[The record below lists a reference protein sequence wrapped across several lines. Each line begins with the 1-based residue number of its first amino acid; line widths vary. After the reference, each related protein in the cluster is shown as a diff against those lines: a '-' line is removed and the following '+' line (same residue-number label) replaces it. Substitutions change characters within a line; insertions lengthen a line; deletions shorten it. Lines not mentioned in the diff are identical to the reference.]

1 MNKKG
6 FTLVELLAVIA
17 ILGMLIA
24 MVTPNLMDMFEEKK
38 DTLYENTISEIERVA
53 SIYLTDNPDIYSDIS
68 KNGYVNISID
78 TLCNEKYLTCPVK
91 NQKDN
96 SDIDGYVKVTYE
108 NNNYVYRFVNNNY
121 VNENVKLEVY
131 LNGGILSNNINGT
144 YKEGTIIELKNPTK
158 VNGNFKGWKVVKG
171 NSTII
176 DNKLTIGSRDTII
189 YAQWE
194 AISILTIDL
203 NGGTGNTTYNGK
215 HKAGTLIELEEP
227 TKEGYLF
234 LGWEVIEGDS
244 ILSGNKLTIGNINS
258 KVKALWKFNKYNL
271 IVELN
276 GGTTNQ
282 QFTEKYEAGIT
293 IELENPTKEG
303 YTFTGW
309 STDNGIVSGTIF
321 TMGSTETTITANW
334 KANTYIV
341 TLNANGGEF
350 NSVTYTEPKNY
361 EFTASEKA
369 DYKLEAWGAQG
380 GSYSDIYHG
389 GYGSYVSGVISL
401 NIQEKLYIYVGG
413 KGDDTSSGNGG
424 YNGGANGVA
433 EGNYKG
439 YPGGGATDIRYFG
452 NYVVS
457 DEDLVWNSTI
467 GLNSRIL
474 VAAGGGGAG
483 YHTTPY
489 YSNGGNAGGLIGYP
503 GTSTHEGS
511 NNLPNAGGTQISG
524 GYNDY
529 TDGLQNEVSGGFGY
543 GGAGTRGSSYGNSGG
558 GAGYYGGSGGPEGL
572 QPGGGGSSYISG
584 HTGAVAITSSSDRTA
599 RTGENGLLCTTGTT
613 DNLCSVHYSGKVFS
627 DTIIIDGAGYTWT
640 NEKNSTI
647 GVNLMPNISGKYYD
661 IGSGNV
667 GNGAAKISQVTDNV
681 NVVYNNVYGKLPTP
695 TREGYVFFGWY
706 TKPTEGEKVDE
717 NTVYDVVGN
726 QTIYAHW
733 KKIEFVYTG
742 DYQTFEVPHSGY
754 YKIEVWGA
762 SGGNSTSTTG
772 GKGAYSSGKIYMNKG
787 ENLYLYLG
795 GSTTTL
801 TGGYNGGGTAG
812 DYYNARGGGGA
823 SDVRYFGSYQPS
835 ESDLIWNSTI
845 GLNSR
850 IMVSG
855 GGGGADNYS
864 SGSNGGVGGTL
875 VGGDGSYYR
884 SDGSS
889 STYTVSKGGTQSAG
903 GASGSGASSNEP
915 GSFGQGGSSNN
926 SHGGG
931 GGAGYYGGGA
941 GSYNSSVVGSG
952 AGGSSFISG
961 YAGVNTITSSTD
973 RTHTNNTLHY
983 SNKYFID
990 GEMQAGVN
998 LGNGKAK
1005 ITYLGNT
1012 IEKKNDKLNNV
1023 RYIKDCVNGQSKGEY
1038 NHWIEIQAIYN
1049 GQNVSKGKNIA
1060 GTSNYFDEA
1069 RSYTYV
1075 VDGIID
1081 NSTEISGHGCA
1092 SSTGLQC
1099 VTVDLESTYN
1109 LDEIVVWH
1117 YWNDGRSYNNH
1128 SLYVSS
1134 DNTNWTTLI
1143 DNVSGVTET
1152 SNGIR
1157 VSAYD

>member
-24 MVTPNLMDMFEEKK
+24 MVTPNLMDMFDEKK

-68 KNGYVNISID
+68 KNGYVNISIN

-96 SDIDGYVKVTYE
+96 SDIDGYVKVTFE
-108 NNNYVYRFVNNNY
+108 DNNYVYRFVNNNY

-131 LNGGILSNNINGT
+131 LNGGNLSNNLNGT
-144 YKEGTIIELKNPTK
+144 YKEGTIIELENPTK
-158 VNGNFKGWKVVKG
+158 VNGNFKGWRVVKG

-194 AISILTIDL
+194 ATSNLTIDL
-203 NGGTGNTTYNGK
+203 DEGSVSNNQSGK
-215 HKAGTLIELEEP
+215 YKSGIVIELEEP

-303 YTFTGW
+303 YTFAGW
-309 STDNGIVSGTIF
+309 TTDNGIVSGSTF
-321 TMGSTETTITANW
+321 TMGSVETTVKANW
-334 KANTYIV
+334 KGNKYTVTFNSGNLIYDLNNVDNVTYDGIIYSVDNGVVAVTSNRNDGYGFINARVYLESGKTYIFRCDTDGSWGWYSGEDTV
-341 TLNANGGEF
+341 EIFLMLNGKYNTIIHISSNIDF
-350 NSVTYTEPKNY
+350 K
-361 EFTASEKA
+361 FTPTQTGVYYLRLDVNLEGKTHTFSNINISAVASEK
-369 DYKLEAWGAQG
+369 
-380 GSYSDIYHG
+380 SVIY
-389 GYGSYVSGVISL
+389 
-401 NIQEKLYIYVGG
+401 
-413 KGDDTSSGNGG
+413 
-424 YNGGANGVA
+424 
-433 EGNYKG
+433 
-439 YPGGGATDIRYFG
+439 
-452 NYVVS
+452 
-457 DEDLVWNSTI
+457 
-467 GLNSRIL
+467 
-474 VAAGGGGAG
+474 
-483 YHTTPY
+483 
-489 YSNGGNAGGLIGYP
+489 
-503 GTSTHEGS
+503 
-511 NNLPNAGGTQISG
+511 
-524 GYNDY
+524 
-529 TDGLQNEVSGGFGY
+529 NEVY
-543 GGAGTRGSSYGNSGG
+543 G
-558 GAGYYGGSGGPEGL
+558 E
-572 QPGGGGSSYISG
+572 
-584 HTGAVAITSSSDRTA
+584 
-599 RTGENGLLCTTGTT
+599 
-613 DNLCSVHYSGKVFS
+613 
-627 DTIIIDGAGYTWT
+627 
-640 NEKNSTI
+640 
-647 GVNLMPNISGKYYD
+647 
-661 IGSGNV
+661 
-667 GNGAAKISQVTDNV
+667 
-681 NVVYNNVYGKLPTP
+681 LPTP
-695 TREGYVFFGWY
+695 TREGYVFLGWY
-706 TKPTEGEKVDE
+706 TEATEGEQITE
-717 NTVYDVVGN
+717 SSRYNINGN
-726 QTIYAHW
+726 QTLYAHW
-733 KKIEFVYTG
+733 ENAEFEYTG
-742 DYQTFEVPHSGY
+742 DYQKFTIPYDGY
-754 YKIEVWGA
+754 YNIELWGA

-801 TGGYNGGGTAG
+801 TGGYNGGGTGANQ
-812 DYYNARGGGGA
+812 YNARGGGGA

-835 ESDLIWNSTI
+835 ESDLFWNSTI

-850 IMVSG
+850 IMISG

-884 SDGSS
+884 LAGSS
-889 STYTVSKGGTQSAG
+889 STYIVSKGGTQSAG

-941 GSYNSSVVGSG
+941 GSYNGSVVGSG

-990 GEMQAGVN
+990 GEMQLGVN
-998 LGNGKAK
+998 SGNGKAK
-1005 ITYLGNT
+1005 ITYVGNT

-1023 RYIKDCVNGQSKGEY
+1023 RYIKDCINGNSANQS
-1038 NHWIEIQAIYN
+1038 NHWVELQAISN
-1049 GQNVSKGKNIA
+1049 GLNVAYGKTVTSTSPPRIGSETELELSALVDSSFDTSKYI
-1060 GTSNYFDEA
+1060 DL
-1069 RSYTYV
+1069 
-1075 VDGIID
+1075 GI
-1081 NSTEISGHGCA
+1081 
-1092 SSTGLQC
+1092 GLQC
-1099 VTVDLESTYN
+1099 VTVDLERTYK
-1109 LDEIVVWH
+1109 LDEIAVWH
-1117 YWNDGRSYNNH
+1117 YYGDGRSYNNH
-1128 SLYVSS
+1128 SLFVSS
-1134 DNTNWTTLI
+1134 NNNTWTIIL
-1143 DNVSGVTET
+1143 DNVSGVSET
-1152 SNGIR
+1152 ANGIR